1 MVRAARKKQPATKSG
16 QGAGGVDFTSMTDD
30 EIQEAVTEAFEED
43 GRLNLDYID
52 FEVVSGSMTVSG
64 RVSSDDELQI
74 AGEILE
80 QLGYAN
86 YKNDIWVD
94 EALGLSEAE
103 EDENQVKDLNF
114 DGDGDIEEDYSG
126 DDDEQYDV

>member
-16 QGAGGVDFTSMTDD
+16 QGGGGVDFSSMTDD